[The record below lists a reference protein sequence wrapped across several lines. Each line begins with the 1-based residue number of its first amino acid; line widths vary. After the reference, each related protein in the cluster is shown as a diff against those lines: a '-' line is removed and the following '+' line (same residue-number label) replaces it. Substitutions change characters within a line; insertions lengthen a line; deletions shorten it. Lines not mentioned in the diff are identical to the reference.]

1 MTFGLLRRSSR
12 NNESFVTVA
21 GVDNR
26 TILSYAKIGKP
37 NELLRILRRLAQRR
51 GLRFEVQEGG
61 NHTKLRF
68 GDAQTVIGRHAK
80 DLKTGTLAATLKQL
94 GLTKAD
100 LEE

>member
-1 MTFGLLRRSSR
+1 
-12 NNESFVTVA
+12 
-21 GVDNR
+21 
-26 TILSYAKIGKP
+26 
-37 NELLRILRRLAQRR
+37 
-51 GLRFEVQEGG
+51 VQEGG